1 MGGRGGGG
9 RKLGKLA
16 TRVFFCVA
24 RAGWDNTSWGWGCP
38 SAEVLAEAE

>member
-24 RAGWDNTSWGWGCP
+24 RAGVGQHQLGVGLPIS
-38 SAEVLAEAE
+38 